1 LSKIKLLYEN
11 NKEKVKTVS
20 KINPVIAEILYNR
33 GFRTEKDMQ
42 DFIEKKEKNY
52 GELKGIKEAAR
63 IIGDSVNHETIV
75 LYSDTDVDGCMSAVV
90 GMKLLKEV
98 TDKVYFYTN
107 DKYRDGYGLCKTG
120 VDNIL
125 KLYPETKLIITAD
138 NGVAAMEIDY
148 AKEKG
153 LKVVV
158 TDHHEP
164 PEILPPAD
172 VIVDAKQKDCP
183 YKFKELC
190 GAGVLYKVLKETYKY
205 LGINEDKA
213 DMVLD
218 LVAVATVGDAVPLIE
233 ENRIIVDKGLKMINT
248 NKSPVF
254 TAIKEVLGIK
264 EIDANNIIAYHIAPM
279 INALSRMTGS
289 INKGIELFLTDDK
302 EKIREILAF
311 MKEKNEE
318 RKELTEIVLEQCKA
332 SLPSPLTDRVIV
344 VGGENFHEGVVG
356 IAAGKLKEEFNRP
369 AIVLTTIDEEKK
381 ILRGSARSIEKFPLK
396 ENFDKI
402 QRETGIFETYGG
414 HKKAAGLSIKRENL
428 GKLRELLNKEAE
440 RILNSE
446 DIEKKVVI
454 DASITT
460 KDLSVELV
468 EDIENLGPFGEGFPE
483 PVIGINFSYTDI
495 YKMGDKKQH
504 LKFLDKFTDTS
515 VIMWNGSKALDNLK
529 TFKRKAVGTLSINS
543 FRDKKS
549 AQLIVNDG
557 LLF

>member
-1 LSKIKLLYEN
+1 MSKIKLLYEN

-75 LYSDTDVDGCMSAVV
+75 LYSDTDVDGCMSGIV

-218 LVAVATVGDAVPLIE
+218 LVAVATVGDVVPLIE

-369 AIVLTTIDEEKK
+369 AIVLTTIDEEK
-381 ILRGSARSIEKFPLK
+381 
-396 ENFDKI
+396 N
-402 QRETGIFETYGG
+402 
-414 HKKAAGLSIKRENL
+414 IKR
-428 GKLRELLNKEAE
+428 
-440 RILNSE
+440 
-446 DIEKKVVI
+446 
-454 DASITT
+454 
-460 KDLSVELV
+460 
-468 EDIENLGPFGEGFPE
+468 
-483 PVIGINFSYTDI
+483 
-495 YKMGDKKQH
+495 
-504 LKFLDKFTDTS
+504 
-515 VIMWNGSKALDNLK
+515 
-529 TFKRKAVGTLSINS
+529 
-543 FRDKKS
+543 FR
-549 AQLIVNDG
+549 
-557 LLF
+557 LFY